1 MTSLKTK
8 SLEKIEGKMVG
19 IDEESIRYK
28 VLLNAKN
35 FKTSWIELGQSLYSV
50 YKDKLYKDWEFL
62 TFDAYTAKEIGI
74 KKTTAMKLL
83 QSYYFLEKEEP
94 TYLMKRKE
102 AAEADDA
109 ATVPTYEAVN
119 VLRAAKN
126 KKIDEVEYAKLKRD
140 VLENGKDAVEV
151 KRDLSTIMKQREEDE
166 PEEAR
171 RKKKVQTIRRF
182 LSTLKTLKRDIE
194 MSKLVPSSIIKETS
208 ALINKIELELGREE
222 E

>member
-1 MTSLKTK
+1 MSLKTK
-8 SLEKIEGKMVG
+8 SLERIEGKMEG
-19 IDEESIRYK
+19 MDEQSIRYK
-28 VLLNAKN
+28 VLQNAKN

-62 TFDAYTAKEIGI
+62 TFDAYAAKEVGI
-74 KKTTAMKLL
+74 KKTTALKLL

-102 AAEADDA
+102 ATDADDA

-126 KKIDEVEYAKLKRD
+126 KKIDGVEYARLKKD

-151 KRDLSTIMKQREEDE
+151 KRDLSAMIKEREELE

-171 RKKKVQTIRRF
+171 RQKKVSTIRRF
-182 LSTLKTLKRDIE
+182 LATLKTLKRDIE
-194 MSKLVPSSIIKETS
+194 LSKLVPASIIKDAAS
-208 ALINKIELELGREE
+208 LINKIELELGDNG
-222 E
+222 